1 VTAVPRPAGRLL
13 SAAEVGALFGV
24 APETVRRWERAG
36 KLSALRDGRARRYRE
51 HDIRALLAG
60 TP

>member
-1 VTAVPRPAGRLL
+1 MTAVPRPAGRLL
-13 SAAEVGALFGV
+13 SAAEVASLFGV
-24 APETVRRWERAG
+24 SVWSVRRWERAG

>member
-1 VTAVPRPAGRLL
+1 MTAVPRPAGTLL
-13 SAAEVGALFGV
+13 SAADVAALFGV
-24 APETVRRWERAG
+24 SAETVRRWERAG

-60 TP
+60 AR